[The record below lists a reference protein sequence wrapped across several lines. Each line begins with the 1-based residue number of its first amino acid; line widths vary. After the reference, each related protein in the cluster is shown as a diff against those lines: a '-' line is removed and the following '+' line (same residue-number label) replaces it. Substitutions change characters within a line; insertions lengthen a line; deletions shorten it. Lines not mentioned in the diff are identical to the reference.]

1 MSRWTPMAWMLPLGA
16 LMGCDGLPFA
26 GSALTPGAPPLEAAL
41 EVAEPRGP
49 NGGRLL
55 SDGDFAVELAVFETG
70 VPPEFRAWVSEAGR
84 PVDPESVDLRVRLT
98 RLGNQVDEHAFR
110 AQGDFLRGTAV
121 VYEPHSFVVT
131 IDAGYRGQL
140 YQWEYE
146 SFEGRTRISPEM
158 ARAFGIQT
166 EVAGPA
172 VIEETIPVYG
182 TIVPATERIR
192 EVSARFDGAIQSVSV
207 ELGEAVVEGQ
217 TLAVVESNESLQ
229 SYSITA
235 PIAGVITE
243 RTAHAGEQTGGRRLF
258 TIVDTSVVWAD
269 LAVFPADRA
278 RVGVGAEVTVT
289 PATGGAPRSGTIS
302 NINVLAAANQAVT
315 ARVVLDNG
323 DGALAPG
330 TYVTAEIRVAEHA
343 VPLAVRRSG
352 LQSFRDFTV
361 VYAQIGD
368 EYEVRML
375 DLGRQAGAWAEV
387 LGGLDPG
394 TVYVTEGSYVLKAD
408 VEKTGATH
416 DH

>member
-41 EVAEPRGP
+41 EAAEPRGP
-49 NGGRLL
+49 NNGRLL
-55 SDGDFAVELAVFETG
+55 SDGDFTVELAVFETG

-84 PVDPESVDLRVRLT
+84 PVDPNSVDLRVRLT

-110 AQGDFLRGTAV
+110 AQGDVLRGTAV

-131 IDAGYRGQL
+131 IDAGYRGRL

-158 ARAFGIQT
+158 AQAFGIRT

-172 VIEETIPVYG
+172 VIEETIAVYG
-182 TIVPATERIR
+182 TIVPATERMR

-207 ELGEAVVEGQ
+207 ELGEAVAEGQ

-269 LAVFPADRA
+269 LAVFPAERA
-278 RVGVGAEVTVT
+278 RVGVGAQVIVT
-289 PATGGAPRSGTIS
+289 PATGGAPQSGTIS

-375 DLGRQAGAWAEV
+375 DLGRQAGPWAEV